1 MDCTTWFQMLT
12 KYVTDTISVK
22 NIHRAT
28 CSASRPETSRS
39 IFNMRKPK
47 ATPRTT
53 LRTAR
58 TIKTTGARVIRV
70 STGTKAKE
78 TPNMAA
84 APLPPRNPRN
94 TGQLCPATTK
104 VVVTKPVQWGAPSQM
119 GTNTASMPFPAS
131 TIKTGM
137 ARHVPTCW

>member
-1 MDCTTWFQMLT
+1 MDCTTWLQMLT

-28 CSASRPETSRS
+28 CSGFRSETSRS

-58 TIKTTGARVIRV
+58 TIKATGTRVIRV

-78 TPNMAA
+78 TPNMADAPFA
-84 APLPPRNPRN
+84 AAKPKEHRP
-94 TGQLCPATTK
+94 
-104 VVVTKPVQWGAPSQM
+104 VVSG
-119 GTNTASMPFPAS
+119 
-131 TIKTGM
+131 
-137 ARHVPTCW
+137 HY